1 MRADEDG
8 VNAAA
13 LSGTGDLAAAGMG
26 SGEGFGDVGDGEG
39 LSARMDARGGKHRRV
54 RCSST

>member
-1 MRADEDG
+1 M
-8 VNAAA
+8 AA
-13 LSGTGDLAAAGMG
+13 LSGTGDLAVAGMG

-39 LSARMDARGGKHRRV
+39 LSARMDARGGKHRRA